1 MIYTPI
7 KYWAGPSSLIENFLA
22 SAAFNWLI
30 LGIEQDIIKKSSIYI
45 TIMILV
51 SEL

>member
-7 KYWAGPSSLIENFLA
+7 KYWAGPSSLIKNFSA

-30 LGIEQDIIKKSSIYI
+30 LGIERDIIKKSSIYVTMI
-45 TIMILV
+45 ILV